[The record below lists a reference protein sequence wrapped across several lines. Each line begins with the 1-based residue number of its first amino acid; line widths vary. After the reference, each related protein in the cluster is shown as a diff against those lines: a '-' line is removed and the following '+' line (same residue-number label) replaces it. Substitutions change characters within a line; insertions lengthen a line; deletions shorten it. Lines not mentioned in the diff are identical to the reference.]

1 MYCSKPSARFMG
13 ELKEKTISGVKW
25 NAVGRFS
32 TQGINFIIGLLLARI
47 LSPSDYGVVGML
59 GIFFAIAQT
68 FIDSGFS
75 SALIRK
81 KDCSD
86 ADLSTAFYFNIG
98 VGIVSFLVLF
108 FSAPYIA
115 RFFETPILKDVTRVL
130 SINLF
135 INSLTIVQH
144 AKLNAAVDFKSQ
156 AKISLASTS
165 LSGIIGLAMA
175 YSGFGVWSLVF
186 QSVSSAT
193 IRAIL
198 LWKIGCWRPQ
208 LTFAR
213 ESFRYLFGFGSKI
226 LTASLLHT
234 IYANLTTIIIGKV
247 YTAKDLGY
255 YSRGES
261 LATFPSS
268 NLIGILQSVT
278 YPILAKIQDDDTRL
292 IQAYRKY
299 ISITSMVIFFG
310 MCLLAALAKP
320 FILTLL
326 TDKWENSVIF
336 LQVFCFAWMFD
347 HLCALNLNILYVKG
361 RSDLVLRL
369 EIIKKAISISMI
381 IAAIPFGVLAICISR
396 TIYTKIAVVI
406 NTYYTGKLYGLGY
419 FDQVRDFIKYFI
431 YSLLSVTPA
440 FILTHTTLHPIA
452 VLFIGGI
459 SACGIYLLLLR
470 KDPNLKECFELVRK
484 RSKNTV

>member
-1 MYCSKPSARFMG
+1 MG

-25 NAVGRFS
+25 NAIGRFS
-32 TQGINFIIGLLLARI
+32 TQGINFVIGLLLARI

-98 VGIVSFLVLF
+98 VGVISFLILF
-108 FSAPYIA
+108 FSAHYIA
-115 RFFETPILKDVTRVL
+115 QFFDTPILKDVTRVL
-130 SINLF
+130 SVNLF

-156 AKISLASTS
+156 AKISLTSTL

-175 YSGFGVWSLVF
+175 YSGFGVWSLVY
-186 QSVSSAT
+186 QSVSAALV
-193 IRAIL
+193 RAIL
-198 LWKIGCWRPQ
+198 LWWIGRWRPR
-208 LTFAR
+208 LIFTHD
-213 ESFRYLFGFGSKI
+213 SFKYLFGFGSKI
-226 LTASLLHT
+226 LAASLLHT
-234 IYANLTTIIIGKV
+234 IYSNLTTIIIGKV
-247 YTAKDLGY
+247 YTAKELGY

-326 TDKWENSVIF
+326 TDKWANSVIF

-369 EIIKKAISISMI
+369 EIIKKTISISMI
-381 IAAIPFGVLAICISR
+381 VAAIPFGVLAICISR
-396 TIYTKIAVVI
+396 AIYTQIAVVI

-419 FDQVRDFIKYFI
+419 FDQVRDFIKYLLF
-431 YSLLSVTPA
+431 SLLAVAPA
-440 FILTHTTLHPIA
+440 FLLTYSALPSIV
-452 VLFIGGI
+452 VLIVGGI
-459 SACGIYLLLLR
+459 LACSIYLLLLR
-470 KDPNLKECFELVRK
+470 KDPNLKECFELLTK
-484 RSKNTV
+484 RGAR

>member
-1 MYCSKPSARFMG
+1 MG

-25 NAVGRFS
+25 NALGRFS
-32 TQGINFIIGLLLARI
+32 TQGISFVIGLLLARR

-68 FIDSGFS
+68 FIDSGFG

-86 ADLSTAFYFNIG
+86 EDFSTAFYFNIA
-98 VGIVSFLVLF
+98 VGIVSFITLF
-108 FSAPYIA
+108 LSAPYIA
-115 RFFETPILKDVTRVL
+115 KFFDTPILLDVTRVL

-144 AKLNAAVDFKSQ
+144 AKLNTAIDFKSQ
-156 AKISLASTS
+156 AKVSLLST
-165 LSGIIGLAMA
+165 LISGIIGLAMA
-175 YSGFGVWSLVF
+175 YSGFGVWSLVY
-186 QSVSSAT
+186 QSVSLA
-193 IRAIL
+193 IVRAIL
-198 LWKIGCWRPQ
+198 LWHATQWRPQ
-208 LTFAR
+208 RTFSR
-213 ESFRYLFGFGSKI
+213 DSFRYLFGFGSKI
-226 LTASLLHT
+226 LSASLLHT
-234 IYANLTTIIIGKV
+234 VYANLTTILIGKF

-261 LATFPSS
+261 LATLPSS
-268 NLIGILQSVT
+268 NITGILQSVT

-299 ISITSMVIFFG
+299 ISMTSMVIFFG

-326 TDKWENSVIF
+326 TDKWANSIIY
-336 LQVFCFAWMFD
+336 LQIFCFAWMFD

-361 RSDLVLRL
+361 RTDLVLRL
-369 EIIKKAISISMI
+369 EIIKKTISISMI
-381 IAAIPFGVLAICISR
+381 VAAIPFGVLAICISR
-396 TIYTKIAVVI
+396 ALYTQIAVVI

-419 FDQVRDFIKYFI
+419 FDQVRDFIKYLLF
-431 YSLLSVTPA
+431 SLLAVAPS
-440 FILTHTTLHPIA
+440 FLLTYSAIPPIA
-452 VLFIGGI
+452 TLAIGSI

-470 KDPNLKECFELVRK
+470 KDPNLKECLELIRK
-484 RSKNTV
+484 R